1 MTELYRKYQKMDFAY
16 DEILELFLNYNSH
29 KTRMRRDQLTKKL
42 KEFDKCELE
51 FKKVLVNEYLRPTE
65 ETMWKNKD

>member
-1 MTELYRKYQKMDFAY
+1 MAELFRKYQKMDFAY

>member
-29 KTRMRRDQLTKKL
+29 KTRMRREKLKNKL

-51 FKKVLVNEYLRPTE
+51 LKKVLFDEYLRPVE